1 MRTLEIVEGNNVA
14 SVNERRREKD
24 SRPAQL
30 STQAHASAHMYV
42 RTHTQTTRGDSA
54 VDRQTDRL
62 TDTALESPETNSHS
76 TQKRTRLTQTRTE
89 TLAEVPRHV
98 GPHPHLDSETHA
110 RKTLQRARLS
120 YSIYILYE
128 ATLN

>member
-1 MRTLEIVEGNNVA
+1 M
-14 SVNERRREKD
+14 
-24 SRPAQL
+24 
-30 STQAHASAHMYV
+30 
-42 RTHTQTTRGDSA
+42 
-54 VDRQTDRL
+54 DRQIDRL

-76 TQKRTRLTQTRTE
+76 TQKRTRLTETRTE

-128 ATLN
+128 ATPELRTLFFFSPQERRKVAVFALNTAPHINA